1 MARPSRL
8 EARLRTVC
16 RRRVFLRAAGL
27 ARSVLPALGC
37 LRLLQV
43 CILTMQHNEVKNYRA
58 AGESFRAVLLTVVA
72 GTLVTSRLRDAAKP
86 DFVLIVPH
94 FLLR

>member
-1 MARPSRL
+1 
-8 EARLRTVC
+8 
-16 RRRVFLRAAGL
+16 
-27 ARSVLPALGC
+27 
-37 LRLLQV
+37 
-43 CILTMQHNEVKNYRA
+43 MQHNEVKNYRA
-58 AGESFRAVLLTVVA
+58 AGESFRAVLLMVVA